1 MRLNLKE
8 IIHVPGASVPFA
20 FQMDLS
26 TLELNGEMPVSEPVE
41 VTGRVRNR
49 AGALVLEG
57 EAVTRLHLIC
67 DRCMEP
73 FTREKRVPLETML
86 ATELADEA
94 NEDEIFLLSGG
105 ELDLDDLAG
114 SALILAMDSKN
125 LCSEDCKGIC
135 SGCGA
140 NLNEEPCRCAPEV
153 DPRLVKLSQL
163 LEDNKSE

>member
-8 IIHVPGASVPFA
+8 IIHVPGGTVPFA

-26 TLELNGEMPVSEPVE
+26 SLELNGEMPVSEPLE

-49 AGALVLEG
+49 AGALALEG

-73 FTREKRVPLETML
+73 FTREKRVPLETLL
-86 ATELADEA
+86 ATELADEV
-94 NEDEIFLLSGG
+94 NEGEIFLLDGN
-105 ELDLDDLAG
+105 ELDLGDLAG

-135 SGCGA
+135 SGCGV
-140 NLNEEPCRCAPEV
+140 NLNEAPCRCAPEV

-163 LEDNKSE
+163 LNKSE